1 MALKK
6 KRSNIHFAFAAN
18 EQETLKRSEAVV
30 YKDKVPGF
38 GDLAKSIV
46 NLPGQDVN
54 RLSFEVDPR
63 TDQATSGIYRRK
75 VHGVPDNV
83 AQNIARGD
91 SIVANLVRAR
101 QNHVSSFGRQRP
113 DRFSL
118 GYVIRPLP
126 ETVDSMDADKRKEL
140 KAEIQKAE
148 KLFSTCG
155 HTDGVIEEHQSTFS
169 EWLSLSVRN
178 AVVNGRI
185 ATEII
190 HRGHGADQ
198 KFHYF
203 AAVDAGT
210 IFQGVDQS
218 QATEAIRQ
226 EAFNLMQRLR
236 SGRDPNKEDLTRE
249 PKPREP
255 RYFPWIQ
262 VIHGQPT
269 QAFTS
274 EELRTYNFYPV
285 PDIEAYG
292 YPVTPIDT
300 VVSAITTHI
309 NITTH
314 NRLYFQSG
322 RATRGMLVIKSD
334 DASPQ
339 MLNNL
344 KQHFNASINNVN
356 NSWRMPVFGV
366 GTDEDVTW
374 QPIDSGGGKDM
385 EFQYLTDMNAREI
398 FSAFMMAP
406 EELPGWAYLS
416 RGTNSQSLSE
426 GNNEYKL
433 EAARDVGLKPLVL
446 QFEDFIND
454 QLFPL
459 IDPELAKKC
468 RLKLV
473 GLEAD
478 SPEKEATRTQEDMA
492 IWMGFD
498 DVLERVEKKPVG
510 REWGGAIPLNPAYQA
525 ILDKYFTV
533 GEILENFCDRKDAS
547 KDPRLDFYN
556 NPMFFTWMQLQQAQ
570 QQAAQQPQGPDGQ
583 PPQGGGQPQG
593 GQDQQQQQPDQD
605 QQQQQPDQGQDQLA
619 RSIDQA
625 LASLTKSE
633 RQLPP
638 GRRKLLAQQRATSEF
653 VMRGFLKDADEAAEQ
668 ILETVKQRTGNKKA

>member
-1 MALKK
+1 MAVKK
-6 KRSNIHFAFAAN
+6 TPTRLHFAFSAN
-18 EQETLKRSEAVV
+18 EEQTLKRSEAVV
-30 YKDKVPGF
+30 YRSKVPGF

-63 TDQATSGIYRRK
+63 TDQATNGIYRRK
-75 VHGVPDNV
+75 VHGVPDVV
-83 AQNIARGD
+83 AQTIARSD
-91 SIVANLVRAR
+91 SLVANLARAR
-101 QNHVSSFGRQRP
+101 QNHLASFGRQRP
-113 DRFSL
+113 DRFAT
-118 GYVIRPLP
+118 GFVIRPLP
-126 ETVDSMDADKRKEL
+126 ETVDSMNAEQRKEL
-140 KAEIQKAE
+140 KARIQKAE
-148 KLFSTCG
+148 KIFSTCG
-155 HTDGVIEEHQSTFS
+155 DTEGVTDEHQSTFS
-169 EWLSLSVRN
+169 EWMSLSARN

-185 ATEII
+185 ATEIV
-190 HRGHGADQ
+190 HRGFGAAR

-210 IFQGVDQS
+210 IFQGVDQTN
-218 QATEAIRQ
+218 ATEAVREQ
-226 EAFNLMQRLR
+226 AFTLLNQLR
-236 SGRDPNKEDLTRE
+236 AEHNPSKETLT
-249 PKPREP
+249 KEP
-255 RYFPWIQ
+255 RPKSPRHFPWIQ

-274 EELRTYNFYPV
+274 DELRTYNFYPV
-285 PDIEAYG
+285 PDIETYG

-300 VVSAITTHI
+300 VISAITTHI

-314 NRLYFQSG
+314 NKLYFQSG

-366 GTDEDVTW
+366 GTDEEVTW
-374 QPIDSGGGKDM
+374 QAIDTGGGRDM

-398 FSAFMMAP
+398 FSAFMMSP
-406 EELPGWAYLS
+406 DELPGWSYLS
-416 RGTNSQSLSE
+416 KGTNNQSLAES
-426 GNNEYKL
+426 NNEWKL
-433 EAARDVGLKPLVL
+433 QAARDVGMKPLLL

-459 IDPELAKKC
+459 IDPDLAKIC
-468 RLKLV
+468 RLRLV

-510 REWGGAIPLNPAYQA
+510 REWGGAIPLNEGYQA

-533 GEILENFCDRKDAS
+533 DEILEQFCDRKLTPEQKAQLNYRR
-547 KDPRLDFYN
+547 DP
-556 NPMFFTWMQLQQAQ
+556 FFFQFLQLQQQAQMAQ
-570 QQAAQQPQGPDGQ
+570 QQAQAQAQQPGPDGQ
-583 PPQGGGQPQG
+583 PPQGGGGQPQ
-593 GQDQQQQQPDQD
+593 P
-605 QQQQQPDQGQDQLA
+605 QPDQGGGDQLA

-625 LASLTKSE
+625 MMALTKSE

-653 VMRGFLKDADEAAEQ
+653 IMRGFLRDAQETTAQ
-668 ILETVKQRTGNKKA
+668 IADVVQRRTGNKKS